1 MYYIY
6 ICIIYIYI
14 YICITFIYLGLIYIY
29 NLCTY
34 IYLYSVLSMYYMSF
48 KYQQYHIS
56 YIGHVTD
63 DGAQL
68 PDGFGG
74 LASFR
79 CGFVKPS
86 VAHRLRP

>member
-1 MYYIY
+1 MY
-6 ICIIYIYI
+6 
-14 YICITFIYLGLIYIY
+14 CITFIYQL
-29 NLCTY
+29 
-34 IYLYSVLSMYYMSF
+34 
-48 KYQQYHIS
+48 YHIS
-56 YIGHVTD
+56 YIGHVRD

-68 PDGFGG
+68 PDGFDG